1 MLSRT
6 HFGVEP
12 FIFIKKVIL
21 VNNIKVFTFK
31 DEDFIKFK

>member
-1 MLSRT
+1 MKYKIKI
-6 HFGVEP
+6 EK

-31 DEDFIKFK
+31 DEDFVKFK